1 MKMNPW
7 PWLLVGLLIIPA
19 SLNAENILQKA
30 GFDQRLN
37 ETVPLDIDLR
47 DEQGRPVTLGRL
59 MDGKPAILLLAYY
72 ECPNLCGLVLEG
84 LAESLKPLKF
94 TAGQEYQVIAV
105 SIDPRETPA
114 IAAAKKSELRTRF
127 AIEGMDKG
135 WHFLTGDQAGIQSLA
150 RSAGFRYVYD
160 PEIDQYAHAAGI
172 VLLTGEGRIARYF
185 YGVRFARKDLRL
197 GLVETADNRIGS
209 PIDQLLLLCYDYD
222 PQTGRYSVLIM
233 NVLRLAGT
241 VTVLALGGFVGLMF
255 YRERRHRREE
265 A

>member
-127 AIEGMDKG
+127 AIERMDKG
-135 WHFLTGDQAGIQSLA
+135 WHFLTGDQAAIQSLA